1 MVPLRCVHLSP
12 RRLLTLG
19 FLNPPYVAQDTE
31 VPTFYKGRGGCCG
44 TLLAPEPVKGK
55 GSAMGERPHFLQ
67 KAADSMG
74 GEGSAG
80 GDREE
85 LAPT

>member
-1 MVPLRCVHLSP
+1 M
-12 RRLLTLG
+12 
-19 FLNPPYVAQDTE
+19 
-31 VPTFYKGRGGCCG
+31 
-44 TLLAPEPVKGK
+44 LAPEPVKGK